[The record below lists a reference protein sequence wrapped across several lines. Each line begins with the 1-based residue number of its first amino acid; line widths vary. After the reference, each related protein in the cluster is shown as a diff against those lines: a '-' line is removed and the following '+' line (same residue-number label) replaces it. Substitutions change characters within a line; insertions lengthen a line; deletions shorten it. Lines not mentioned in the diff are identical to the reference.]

1 MWISKQTYDNM
12 SDSIERLSH
21 YQDQWNRLVYAI
33 EHGDESCFA
42 LDGVVVVSQQ
52 LLQANAD
59 DLKSKAGTIMR
70 LTAER
75 DWYKQKYAELVVA
88 SEKGTCVDGEIQ
100 K

>member
-33 EHGDESCFA
+33 EHGDESCFV

-52 LLQANAD
+52 LLQANMVIAQNV
-59 DLKSKAGTIMR
+59 TY
-70 LTAER
+70 ER
-75 DWYKQKYAELVVA
+75 VEQATDVVA
-88 SEKGTCVDGEIQ
+88 DVYDDIMDLFKQDDQ
-100 K
+100 KK

>member
-21 YQDQWNRLVYAI
+21 YQDQWNRLTYAI
-33 EHGDESCFA
+33 KHGNERCFV

-52 LLQANAD
+52 WMQANAD
-59 DLKSKAGTIMR
+59 DLKSKVDAIMR

-75 DWYKQKYAELVVA
+75 DWYKQKYAELVVGSHA
-88 SEKGTCVDGEIQ
+88 GDKGGA
-100 K
+100 

>member
-1 MWISKQTYDNM
+1 MNAIVWIAKQTYDNM
-12 SDSIERLSH
+12 SDSIERLSY

-33 EHGDESCFA
+33 EHGDESCFV
-42 LDGVVVVSQQ
+42 LDGVVVVSRQ

-59 DLKSKAGTIMR
+59 ELRSKADTIMK

-88 SEKGTCVDGEIQ
+88 SDVEE
-100 K
+100 

>member
-33 EHGDESCFA
+33 EHGDKSCCV
-42 LDGVVVVSQQ
+42 LDGVVVVSRQ

-59 DLKSKAGTIMR
+59 ELRSKADDIMK

-75 DWYKQKYAELVVA
+75 DWYKQKYAELLAA
-88 SEKGTCVDGEIQ
+88 SEVKG
-100 K
+100 